1 MDFVETR
8 LAQLSRNG
16 DRRAFGELVD
26 MYKDKIHRL
35 AVKMLQNPQDS
46 EDIVQETFIRVY
58 LNLNRY
64 DDTKRFSTWIYRIGK
79 NLCIDLLRK
88 KKETYSLDLEASESY
103 GLSRYEVFSNDEST
117 PEAHAIRSED
127 KQSVNRIIQTLPEKY
142 KAVLIMHYM
151 NDLSLQE
158 ISEKLKLPA
167 TTVKTRLHRGRDF
180 LRKRWGMSFLM
191 NHIFLWF
198 FLMRLTVI

>member
-26 MYKDKIHRL
+26 LYRDKIHRL
-35 AVKMLQNPQDS
+35 AVKMLKNTQDS

-64 DDTKRFSTWIYRIGK
+64 DDTKRFSTWIYKIGK

-88 KKETYSLDLEASESY
+88 KKETYSLDADITEDY
-103 GLSRYEVFSNDEST
+103 GLTRYEILANEENS
-117 PEAHAIRSED
+117 PETRAIETEA
-127 KQSVNRIIQTLPEKY
+127 KEAVNKIIQTLPEKY
-142 KAVLIMHYM
+142 RSVLILHYIHDM
-151 NDLSLQE
+151 SLQE
-158 ISEKLKLPA
+158 IGNELKMPV
-167 TTVKTRLHRGRDF
+167 TTVKTRLHRGRDTM
-180 LRKRWGMSFLM
+180 RKRWGMTFVI
-191 NHIFLWF
+191 NHILFLWF
-198 FLMRLTVI
+198 FLI

>member
-1 MDFVETR
+1 MDYVETR

-26 MYKDKIHRL
+26 LYRDKIHRL
-35 AVKMLQNPQDS
+35 AERMLMNKQDS

-88 KKETYSLDLEASESY
+88 KKETFSLDAEITEDH
-103 GLSRYEVFSNDEST
+103 GLSRYEMLSSEEVT
-117 PEAHAIRSED
+117 PETHAIQSEA
-127 KQSVNRIIQTLPEKY
+127 KESVNRIIKTLPEKY
-142 KAVLIMHYM
+142 QSVLILHYIYDM
-151 NDLSLQE
+151 SLQE
-158 ISEKLKLPA
+158 IGSELKMPI
-167 TTVKTRLHRGRDF
+167 TTIKTRLHRGRDF
-180 LRKRWGMSFLM
+180 LRKRWGITLVI
-191 NHIFLWF
+191 NHIIFIWF
-198 FLMRLTVI
+198 MLA